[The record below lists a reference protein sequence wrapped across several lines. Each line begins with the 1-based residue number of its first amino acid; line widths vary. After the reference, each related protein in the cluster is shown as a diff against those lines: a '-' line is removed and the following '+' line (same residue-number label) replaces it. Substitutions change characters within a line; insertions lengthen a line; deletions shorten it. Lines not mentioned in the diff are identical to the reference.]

1 MSVNDLPLDYMALQ
15 GGRQFNTSLSFSVD
29 VGHDAKTL
37 NANYLRLVS
46 LQGQEQVSESYQF
59 TLVLRGNALTDVGK
73 PNQRTHPDF
82 GDIPESDKSGKPLPR
97 IQGVAASLLG
107 QWAQAKLG
115 YTSDFASNETPPGYS
130 QEGANQ
136 PLASRYFNGI
146 VSSVSLSAPG
156 EYTVVLA
163 SPLFPLTLRNKY
175 HVYKG
180 LSIQGVIGELLKPEL
195 SRYGQ
200 RFHVD
205 YRITGLSASRV
216 QDWLQAGETDFAMLQ
231 RLMKKAAIHFYFIH
245 ADAGLTLVFSNQPSR
260 AQDVTIP
267 GSADGQVSLRY
278 SYTDSQGLG
287 LQQAD
292 LFCNLSYQTQLTTQG
307 VQSVL
312 THQQANWETN
322 AVAEYTSYPVV
333 NDTDHS
339 DFHFYKTFA
348 YGVNKDESEES
359 LAYIDQQLA
368 CQQTTLTGDATCYFL
383 SPGYAFT
390 LSQQA
395 IRPSNASTLNPSGSL
410 IGKGLEGKDQRYTA
424 DNLMPAQFDGAV
436 FVVTKITHKASE
448 HSPYT
453 GSIEATPLPTG
464 TQDVSTEVLITPF
477 TIQDTHQGSVL
488 ATVIESAVP
497 KSSYFLEKS
506 DFSTELS
513 ATQFGLNQS
522 GSRIERNKQIGCV
535 VQFATDVDTDITHW
549 IALSDGS
556 QTAPAVGSMVMIGR
570 GDNESEIP
578 QIQQVLSS
586 HGQKTIQPRL
596 WRNNSWT
603 FNTNWGSSCNTSY
616 GDSLNIHFGSEA
628 TPDLKTAMTV
638 VQTAYGNPTVLGAK
652 FGGASYDQGCSFS
665 YSTTSNGAQGLANA
679 SVSQGSHFSESHSEQ
694 DYSVSYNNCRQ
705 SYSQSN
711 KSVNISYQGP
721 FTDSIDENNL
731 SFINGRVPNQRI
743 IDICNELPDGSSY
756 NESHVVG
763 TSTSISTFEGNKSDT
778 SSVSGDC
785 TSISTFLGTKTD
797 TSTVTGACIS
807 LNTFSGA
814 KSDTSVVTGACNS
827 NSTFMG
833 IKADTSVVTGLC
845 TADNTMLAGNIT
857 SNFTTGDSTT
867 TNTITGAQTT
877 TNTISGAQTT
887 TDNISGSSMHTVNYE
902 GAVTKTENVTGICTE
917 TNLRDG
923 VEVASKEAAASTH
936 SIECVFV
943 LSVETMNITVEGIYS
958 FL

>member
-1 MSVNDLPLDYMALQ
+1 MSENDLPLDYMALQ

-46 LQGQEQVSESYQF
+46 LQGQEQVSEPYQF

-73 PNQRTHPDF
+73 PNQGTHSDF
-82 GDIPESDKSGKPLPR
+82 GDIPESDKSGKPLPH

-115 YTSDFASNETPPGYS
+115 YTSDFASNETPPGYT
-130 QEGANQ
+130 QYGANQ

-156 EYTVVLA
+156 EYTVALA

-175 HVYKG
+175 HVFKG

-267 GSADGQVSLRY
+267 GAVDGQVSLRY

-333 NDTDHS
+333 DDTDHS

-395 IRPSNASTLNPSGSL
+395 IHPSNASTLNPSGSL

-453 GSIEATPLPTG
+453 GSVEATPLPTG

-522 GSRIERNKQIGCV
+522 GSSIERNKQIGCV

-665 YSTTSNGAQGLANA
+665 YSTTSNGAKGLANA

-721 FTDSIDENNL
+721 FTDSVDENNL

-743 IDICNELPDGSSY
+743 IDICNGLPDGSSY

-763 TSTSISTFEGNKSDT
+763 TSTSISTFEGIKSDT
-778 SSVSGDC
+778 STVLGDC
-785 TSISTFLGTKTD
+785 TSVSTFG
-797 TSTVTGACIS
+797 GI
-807 LNTFSGA
+807 
-814 KSDTSVVTGACNS
+814 KSDTSTVTGACNS

-833 IKADTSVVTGLC
+833 IKADISVVSGLC
-845 TADNTMLAGNIT
+845 TTMNTMLAGNIT
-857 SNFTTGDSTT
+857 SNVTTGDSTT

-877 TNTISGAQTT
+877 TNTISGTQITNDT
-887 TDNISGSSMHTVNYE
+887 ISGDTTHNTKYE
-902 GAVTKTENVTGICTE
+902 GLVTVSEDTAGVYTHNKTRG
-917 TNLRDG
+917 G
-923 VEVASKEAAASTH
+923 VKVDNEEASAGTK
-936 SIECVFV
+936 SIEYT
-943 LSVETMNITVEGIYS
+943 LSLSLVTVNITVDAVLSIM
-958 FL
+958 